1 MRPAQQAMLAVV
13 TQAPAAARDRSAL
26 DLRSWPHGEPVGAM
40 ARVLIV
46 GGEDRAATLAEA
58 LLDDGYAVR
67 VVLDPLSAARGAPP
81 GSVELAAGDPD
92 RPGTLK
98 PALEHVAVACWLFGS
113 APGGEDR
120 VGALHGARLERF
132 LHQTIDS
139 SVRGLLYEATG
150 SLDAAL
156 LGGGREIVTG
166 FADAHAIPLALVTAD
181 PSDRARWREQAR
193 EALGALMRSPGP
205 RYAENTLKSD
215 RVLP

>member
-1 MRPAQQAMLAVV
+1 
-13 TQAPAAARDRSAL
+13 
-26 DLRSWPHGEPVGAM
+26 M

-46 GGEDRAATLAEA
+46 GGEDRAAALAQA
-58 LLDDGYAVR
+58 LLDEGYAVR
-67 VVLDPLSAARGAPP
+67 LVLDPLSAARGAPP
-81 GSVELAAGDPD
+81 GSAEVAGGDPD

-139 SVRGLLYEATG
+139 SVRGLLYEAAG

-156 LGGGREIVTG
+156 LEGGREIVSG
-166 FADAHAIPLALVTAD
+166 FAHAHAVPLAFITAD
-181 PSDRARWREQAR
+181 PSDRTRWREDAR
-193 EALGALMRSPGP
+193 EALGTLMRSPGA
-205 RYAENTLKSD
+205 RYPENALKSD